1 MAEREIAAGHGRGPL
16 HGVPIAVKDII
27 DVAGQ
32 ATTCHSRIMLDHVA
46 ARDATVIAR
55 LRAAGAIILGKLA
68 LHEFAVGG
76 PSFDLPFPP
85 ARNPWNPMHHPGGS
99 SSGAGAALAA
109 GLVPLALGTDTGG
122 SVRNPAGACGVVG
135 LKPTYGTVSRHGVFP
150 LAFTL
155 DHVGPMARS
164 AGDAA
169 LLLDVVAGH
178 DPLDPGSVVAAPREY
193 SADLARGLRGL
204 RVGFVRHFHE
214 RDVEADPEVTG
225 AIAEVARVME
235 GEGAQVREVELPPLQ
250 EFYGA
255 QRVIM
260 AAESWAVHARWLR
273 TRPGDYCAS
282 SRRRLMAGAFLSA
295 GDYIEAQQRRHE
307 LIAAVTQASREVDI
321 LLVANS
327 MDPPCRIDDTDAIA
341 RTYTRQA
348 RNVFSLTGQPAIAL
362 MCGLSSQGLPLSVQL
377 AARPHDEAMLLRA
390 GAAYERA
397 TQWPRRHPAVPAD
410 LPVHP
415 A

>member
-1 MAEREIAAGHGRGPL
+1 
-16 HGVPIAVKDII
+16 
-27 DVAGQ
+27 
-32 ATTCHSRIMLDHVA
+32 
-46 ARDATVIAR
+46 
-55 LRAAGAIILGKLA
+55 
-68 LHEFAVGG
+68 
-76 PSFDLPFPP
+76 
-85 ARNPWNPMHHPGGS
+85 
-99 SSGAGAALAA
+99 
-109 GLVPLALGTDTGG
+109 
-122 SVRNPAGACGVVG
+122 VVG

-214 RDVEADPEVTG
+214 RDVEADPEVTR

-255 QRVIM
+255 QRIIM

-327 MDPPCRIDDTDAIA
+327 MDPPCRIDDADAIA

-390 GAAYERA
+390 GSAYERA
-397 TQWPRRHPAVPAD
+397 TRWHLRHPLLQTDAS
-410 LPVHP
+410 
-415 A
+415 